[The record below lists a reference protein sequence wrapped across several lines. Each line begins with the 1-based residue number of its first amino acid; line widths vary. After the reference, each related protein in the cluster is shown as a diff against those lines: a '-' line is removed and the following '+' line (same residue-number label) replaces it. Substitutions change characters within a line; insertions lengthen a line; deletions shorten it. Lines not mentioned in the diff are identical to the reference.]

1 MTDVN
6 HPLTDDEILAIDRHY
21 CSYGDTTHYLD
32 PPKIFRRC
40 EGCHVFDAKDI
51 PYLDLQM
58 WYSACNFGYRNE
70 RLTNALKMELDLL
83 PQLASQFVT
92 ESKVLLAQK
101 ICMANEKNF
110 GVKGRVQFNVGGSQA
125 VEDALKLVR
134 NATQKSLMFAF
145 MGGYH
150 GRTLGASAITS
161 SYRYR
166 RRYGPFGDRA
176 HFIPSPYCYRCH
188 YHMKKESC
196 NFYCVKQLEQLFDN
210 EYNTFYDFKAKEPE
224 FVALFAEAVQGTGGY
239 IIPPKDYF
247 AEVKKVLDKYH
258 VLLVSDEIQM
268 GFFRTG
274 KLWAME
280 NFAVAPDIVVFG
292 KSLTNGLNP
301 LSGLW
306 AKEDLISPAMF
317 PPGSTHSTFSSN
329 PLGTRLGLEVMRIL
343 EEQDHETLVR
353 AKGAKFLEG
362 LRQLKKKYR
371 CIGDV
376 DGLGLAFR
384 IEICEEDGY
393 TPSKL
398 LSDKIVDE
406 GLKGDLFYRG
416 KRCGLI
422 LDIGGYYKNVFTL
435 APSLYITDD
444 EMDMAMD
451 LLDQVFL
458 RCIP

>member
-1 MTDVN
+1 
-6 HPLTDDEILAIDRHY
+6 
-21 CSYGDTTHYLD
+21 
-32 PPKIFRRC
+32 
-40 EGCHVFDAKDI
+40 
-51 PYLDLQM
+51 
-58 WYSACNFGYRNE
+58 
-70 RLTNALKMELDLL
+70 
-83 PQLASQFVT
+83 
-92 ESKVLLAQK
+92 
-101 ICMANEKNF
+101 
-110 GVKGRVQFNVGGSQA
+110 
-125 VEDALKLVR
+125 
-134 NATQKSLMFAF
+134 
-145 MGGYH
+145 
-150 GRTLGASAITS
+150 
-161 SYRYR
+161 
-166 RRYGPFGDRA
+166 
-176 HFIPSPYCYRCH
+176 
-188 YHMKKESC
+188 
-196 NFYCVKQLEQLFDN
+196 
-210 EYNTFYDFKAKEPE
+210 
-224 FVALFAEAVQGTGGY
+224 
-239 IIPPKDYF
+239 
-247 AEVKKVLDKYH
+247 
-258 VLLVSDEIQM
+258 
-268 GFFRTG
+268 
-274 KLWAME
+274 
-280 NFAVAPDIVVFG
+280 
-292 KSLTNGLNP
+292 
-301 LSGLW
+301 
-306 AKEDLISPAMF
+306 MF